1 MAGPLLEAGPLI
13 SWTDFNDAEPEPQ
26 AVRLAREQVRDQLL
40 HRLQDVLHALFPKGK
55 VKRGKFTI
63 GDIRGASGDSL
74 EVALEGS
81 KAGLWNDHATG
92 EGGDIFD
99 LIAAHAG
106 LDARGD
112 FAIVLAMAAE
122 LAGHVSASVAGEA
135 PKRRRSEPA
144 MDDLGPHT
152 ARWDYLDA
160 DGELI
165 ACVYRY
171 DPPEGKQYRP
181 WDAKRRKHQ
190 APTPRPLYNLPGI
203 AASTEVV
210 LVEGEKS
217 ADALIKHGACA
228 TTSMNGANAPIEKT
242 DWSPLSGKHVLIWPD
257 KDKPGWEY
265 AMQAAQVAFKAGADS
280 VAVLHLPDDRPQ
292 GWDAA
297 DAAGEGFDI
306 DGFLRAG
313 ERTFLSPGNDD
324 APPSI
329 DFAGLDWS
337 SDDGLGLAFT
347 RHYADDWRY
356 CAAWGQ
362 WLSWTG
368 TRWNPDRALVVQH
381 LVRGV
386 CRAAQAFADKPSQRS
401 KLASAS
407 TVGGVE
413 RLARSDPRNASFAE
427 DWDRDLWALNTPNG
441 IVDLRT
447 GALRRHARGEH
458 MTKLTTASPRGD
470 CPTWRNFLSDV
481 TGGDGTLEAYLQRV
495 VGYCLTGVT
504 REHALFFLYGTG
516 ANGKSVF
523 VNALATILGDYATNA
538 PMDTF
543 MEARHDRHPTELAGL
558 RGARFVAASETEQG
572 RRWNESKLKA
582 ITGGDK
588 ISARFM
594 RQDFFEYIPQFKLV
608 IAGNH
613 KPAIRNVDEA
623 MKRRLHLVPF
633 TITIPPDRRDG
644 RLTEKLLAER
654 DGIMAWAVRGCLEWQ
669 RASLRPPQCVIDAT
683 DEYFEGEDA
692 LGHWIE
698 ERCYLHIDARAM
710 VADLFTDWREWA
722 EANGEFVGSVK
733 RFSDLLATRQFKKH
747 KGTKGARYLLGLS
760 LKPKSFN
767 HYGGA
772 RDD

>member
-1 MAGPLLEAGPLI
+1 MTIWNNFNEAPPPSVGSPPAGRYRVETRTALL
-13 SWTDFNDAEPEPQ
+13 Q
-26 AVRLAREQVRDQLL
+26 
-40 HRLQDVLHALFPKGK
+40 RLQSVLTALFPKGK
-55 VKRGKFTI
+55 ARRGKFTV
-63 GDIRGASGDSL
+63 GDVAGTVGDSL
-74 EVALEGS
+74 EVELAGD
-81 KAGLWNDHATG
+81 KAGLWKDHASG
-92 EGGDIFD
+92 EGGDVFD
-99 LIAAHAG
+99 LIAAHYG
-106 LDARGD
+106 LDARRD
-112 FAIVLAMAAE
+112 FAKVLDHANALLG
-122 LAGHVSASVAGEA
+122 LAPESPA
-135 PKRRRSEPA
+135 PSRSKRAEPA

-152 ARWDYLDA
+152 ARWDYLTPE
-160 DGELI
+160 GELI
-165 ACVYRY
+165 GCVYRY

-190 APTPRPLYNLPGI
+190 APSPRPLYNQPGL
-203 AASTEVV
+203 AASNEAI

-217 ADALIKHGACA
+217 ADALVALGVCA
-228 TTSMNGANAPIEKT
+228 TTAMNGASAPIDKT
-242 DWSPLSGKHVLIWPD
+242 DWSPLCGKHILIWPD

-265 AMQAAQVAFKAGADS
+265 AMQAAQAAFQAGAES
-280 VAVLHLPDDRPQ
+280 CALLHLPEDKPE
-292 GWDAA
+292 GWDAY
-297 DAAGEGFDI
+297 DAVAEGFDVE
-306 DGFLRAG
+306 GFLRAG
-313 ERTFLSPGNDD
+313 ERTFLQPGTDD
-324 APPSI
+324 APPPI

-347 RHYADDWRY
+347 RRYGDDWRY

-368 TRWNPDRALVVQH
+368 TRWNPDRTLVQQH

-386 CRAAQAFADKPSQRS
+386 CRAAQEFADRPTQRS

-407 TVGGVE
+407 TVSGVE
-413 RLARSDPRNASFAE
+413 RLTRSDPRHASSAE
-427 DWDRDLWALNTPNG
+427 TWDSDLWSLNTPRG
-441 IVDLRT
+441 IVDLRS
-447 GALRRHARGEH
+447 GAVRRHARGEH
-458 MTKLTTASPRGD
+458 MTKLTTASPGGD
-470 CPTWRNFLSDV
+470 CPIWQRFLADITGSDV
-481 TGGDGTLEAYLQRV
+481 TLIDYLQCV

-523 VNALATILGDYATNA
+523 VNVLATILGDYATNA

-582 ITGGDK
+582 ITGGDA

-594 RQDFFEYIPQFKLV
+594 RQDFFEYRPQFKLV

-633 TITIPPDRRDG
+633 TVTIPPERRDA

-654 DGIMAWAVRGCLEWQ
+654 DGIMAWAIEGCLRWQ
-669 RASLRPPQCVIDAT
+669 RHGLRAPQSVIDAT

-698 ERCYLHIDARAM
+698 ERCFVHDQSRAL
-710 VADLFTDWREWA
+710 VAELFGDWRDWA
-722 EANGEFVGSVK
+722 ESNGEFAGSVK
-733 RFSDLLATRQFKKH
+733 RFSDLLTGRQFAKH
-747 KGTKGARYLLGLS
+747 KGTKGARYFLGLS
-760 LKPKSFN
+760 LKPKSFQQF
-767 HYGGA
+767 GGA
-772 RDD
+772 SHE

>member
-1 MAGPLLEAGPLI
+1 M
-13 SWTDFNDAEPEPQ
+13 STWNDFNDAEPAYAPNSHTRRAE
-26 AVRLAREQVRDQLL
+26 VRSALLLRLEALLA
-40 HRLQDVLHALFPKGK
+40 ALFPDGK
-55 VKRGKFTI
+55 SRRGRFTI
-63 GDIRGASGDSL
+63 GDIHGATGDSL
-74 EVALEGS
+74 EIALTGD

-99 LIAAHAG
+99 LIAAQAG
-106 LDARGD
+106 LDARQD
-112 FAIVLAMAAE
+112 FAAVLDRAAD
-122 LAGHVSASVAGEA
+122 LAGHVPAPAADSS

-144 MDDLGPHT
+144 LDELGPHT
-152 ARWDYLDA
+152 ARWDYLGS

-190 APTPRPLYNLPGI
+190 APTPRPLYNQPGV
-203 AASTEVV
+203 AAATEVV

-217 ADALIKHGACA
+217 ADALIERGACA
-228 TTSMNGANAPIEKT
+228 TTSMNGANAPIDKT
-242 DWSPLSGKHVLIWPD
+242 DWSPLCGKHVLIWPD

-265 AMQAAQVAFKAGADS
+265 AMQAAQAAFKAGADS
-280 VAVLHLPDDRPQ
+280 CALLHLPDDKPLA
-292 GWDAA
+292 WDAA
-297 DAAGEGFDI
+297 DAAQDGFDI

-324 APPSI
+324 APPPI
-329 DFAGLDWS
+329 DFDGLDWS

-347 RHYADDWRY
+347 RHYADDWRF

-368 TRWNPDRALVVQH
+368 TRWNPDRTLVLQH

-413 RLARSDPRNASFAE
+413 RLARSDPRHASRAE
-427 DWDRDLWALNTPNG
+427 DWDRDLWALNTPLG
-441 IVDLRT
+441 VVDLRD
-447 GALRRHARGEH
+447 GKLRRHARGEH
-458 MTKLTTASPRGD
+458 MTKLTTASPQGD
-470 CPTWRNFLSDV
+470 CPTWLRFLGSA
-481 TGGDGTLEAYLQRV
+481 TGGDVELASYLQRV
-495 VGYCLTGVT
+495 TGYCLTGVT

-523 VNALATILGDYATNA
+523 VNVLATILGDYAMNA

-543 MEARHDRHPTELAGL
+543 MDSRGDRHPTDLAGL

-588 ISARFM
+588 VSARFM

-623 MKRRLHLVPF
+623 MKRRLHMVPF
-633 TITIPPDRRDG
+633 TVTIPLERRDP

-654 DGIMAWAVRGCLEWQ
+654 DGIMAWAVQGCLEWQ
-669 RASLRPPQCVIDAT
+669 RVGLRPPQCVVDAT
-683 DEYFEGEDA
+683 EEYFEEEDRVGEFITED
-692 LGHWIE
+692 
-698 ERCYLHIDARAM
+698 CYVHGDAR
-710 VADLFTDWREWA
+710 VSIEDVFHRWRER
-722 EANGEFVGSVK
+722 GEQRGEYTGTSRWLVQQLLSRGFSRKRLTAGVK
-733 RFSDLLATRQFKKH
+733 GLV
-747 KGTKGARYLLGLS
+747 GLS
-760 LKPKSFN
+760 LKPRANSN
-767 HYGGA
+767 RLPYA
-772 RDD
+772 DN

>member
-1 MAGPLLEAGPLI
+1 M
-13 SWTDFNDAEPEPQ
+13 DFNDAELPANHAGPQ
-26 AVRLAREQVRDQLL
+26 RSSRDAVRTVLLQRLDSVLQALYPNGRAR
-40 HRLQDVLHALFPKGK
+40 
-55 VKRGKFTI
+55 RGQFTI
-63 GDIRGASGDSL
+63 GDVNGAAGDSL
-74 EVALEGS
+74 EIALTGE

-99 LIAAHAG
+99 LIAAQAG
-106 LDARGD
+106 LDARHD
-112 FAIVLAMAAE
+112 FASVLERASE
-122 LAGHVSASVAGEA
+122 LAGHVPTPATASAS
-135 PKRRRSEPA
+135 KRRRSEPA
-144 MDDLGPHT
+144 VDDLGPHT
-152 ARWDYLDA
+152 GRWDYLSA
-160 DGELI
+160 DGDLI

-190 APTPRPLYNLPGI
+190 APTPRPLYNQPDM
-203 AASTEVV
+203 AASNEVV

-217 ADALIKHGACA
+217 ADALIERGVCA
-228 TTSMNGANAPIEKT
+228 TTSMNGANAPIDKT
-242 DWSPLSGKHVLIWPD
+242 DWAPLCGKHVLIWPD

-265 AMQAAQVAFKAGADS
+265 AMQAAQAAFKAGADS
-280 VAVLHLPDDRPQ
+280 CALLHLPDDKPQ

-297 DAAGEGFDI
+297 DAAQDGFDI

-313 ERTFLSPGNDD
+313 ERTFLSPGNDA

-329 DFAGLDWS
+329 DFDGLDWS

-347 RHYADDWRY
+347 RRYADDWRY

-368 TRWNPDRALVVQH
+368 TRWNPDRTLVLQH
-381 LVRGV
+381 LVRGI
-386 CRAAQAFADKPSQRS
+386 CRAAQAFADKPAQRS

-413 RLARSDPRNASFAE
+413 RLARSDPRHASWAE
-427 DWDRDLWALNTPNG
+427 DWDRDPWALNTPQG
-441 IVDLRT
+441 IVDLRD
-447 GALRRHARGEH
+447 GELRRHARGEH
-458 MTKLTTASPRGD
+458 MTKLTTASPHGN
-470 CPTWRNFLSDV
+470 CPTWRRFLGDV
-481 TGGDGTLEAYLQRV
+481 TGGDGELAAYLQRV
-495 VGYCLTGVT
+495 IGYCLTGTT

-543 MEARHDRHPTELAGL
+543 MESRGDRHPTDLAGL

-572 RRWNESKLKA
+572 RRWNEAKLKA

-623 MKRRLHLVPF
+623 MKRRLHMIPF
-633 TITIPPDRRDG
+633 TVTIPPERRDG

-654 DGIMAWAVRGCLEWQ
+654 DGIMGWAVQGCLDWQ
-669 RASLRPPQCVIDAT
+669 RIGLQPPQCVIDAT
-683 DEYFEGEDA
+683 EEYFEEED
-692 LGHWIE
+692 
-698 ERCYLHIDARAM
+698 R
-710 VADLFTDWREWA
+710 V
-722 EANGEFVGSVK
+722 GEFVTEDFYVHRDARVSIEDAFHRWRERGEQRGEYIGTSRWLVQQ
-733 RFSDLLATRQFKKH
+733 LLARGFTRVRLSG
-747 KGTKGARYLLGLS
+747 GTKGLSGLS
-760 LKPKSFN
+760 LKPRPSA
-767 HYGGA
+767 A
-772 RDD
+772 RLPYADN

>member
-1 MAGPLLEAGPLI
+1 MI
-13 SWTDFNDAEPEPQ
+13 DFNDAAPLEETKQPTRPE
-26 AVRLAREQVRDQLL
+26 RDQVRTQLL
-40 HRLQDVLHALFPKGK
+40 LRLEAVLKSLYPEGR
-55 VKRGKFTI
+55 VRRDRFTI
-63 GDIRGASGDSL
+63 GDVRGAAGDSL
-74 EVALEGS
+74 EVALSGE

-92 EGGDIFD
+92 EGGDLFD
-99 LIAAHAG
+99 LVAAQAR
-106 LDARGD
+106 LDARRD
-112 FAIVLAMAAE
+112 FAAVLSRAAE
-122 LAGHVSASVAGEA
+122 LVGHMLAPAAAS
-135 PKRRRSEPA
+135 PTKKRRSEPA
-144 MDDLGPHT
+144 LDEFGPHT
-152 ARWDYLDA
+152 ARWDYLSA

-190 APTPRPLYNLPGI
+190 APTPRPLYNQPGV
-203 AASTEVV
+203 AAATEVV

-217 ADALIKHGACA
+217 ANALIERGACA
-228 TTSMNGANAPIEKT
+228 TTSMNGANAPIDKT
-242 DWSPLSGKHVLIWPD
+242 DWSPLCGKHVLIWPD

-265 AMQAAQVAFKAGADS
+265 AMQAAQAAFKAGADS
-280 VAVLHLPDDRPQ
+280 CALLHLPDDKPLA
-292 GWDAA
+292 WDAA
-297 DAAGEGFDI
+297 DAAEDGFDI

-324 APPSI
+324 APPPI
-329 DFAGLDWS
+329 DFDGLDWS

-347 RHYADDWRY
+347 RHFVDDWRY

-368 TRWNPDRALVVQH
+368 ARWNPDRTLVLQH

-413 RLARSDPRNASFAE
+413 RLARSDPRHASFAE

-441 IVDLRT
+441 IVDLRS
-447 GALRRHARGEH
+447 GQLRRHARGEH
-458 MTKLTTASPRGD
+458 MTKLTTASPGGE
-470 CPTWRNFLSDV
+470 CPIWRNFLGGV
-481 TGGDGTLEAYLQRV
+481 TGGDGELAGYLQRV

-523 VNALATILGDYATNA
+523 VNTIATILGDYGTNA

-543 MEARHDRHPTELAGL
+543 MESRGDRHPTDLAGL

-572 RRWNESKLKA
+572 RRWNEAKLKA

-623 MKRRLHLVPF
+623 MKRRLHMVPF
-633 TITIPPDRRDG
+633 TVTIPPERRDG

-654 DGIMAWAVRGCLEWQ
+654 DGIMAWAVQGCLDWQ
-669 RASLRPPQCVIDAT
+669 RVGLRPPQCVVDAT
-683 DEYFEGEDA
+683 EEYFEEEDRVGEFISED
-692 LGHWIE
+692 
-698 ERCYLHIDARAM
+698 CYVHCDAR
-710 VADLFTDWREWA
+710 VSIEDVFHRWRER
-722 EANGEFVGSVK
+722 GEQRGEYVGTSRWLVQQLMSRGFTRMRLTGGVK
-733 RFSDLLATRQFKKH
+733 
-747 KGTKGARYLLGLS
+747 GLVGIS
-760 LKPKSFN
+760 LKPRSQN
-767 HYGGA
+767 TRLPYA
-772 RDD
+772 DN

>member
-1 MAGPLLEAGPLI
+1 MM
-13 SWTDFNDAEPEPQ
+13 DFNDAGPLEESRTPDRP
-26 AVRLAREQVRDQLL
+26 AREEIRTQLL
-40 HRLQDVLHALFPKGK
+40 LRLDGVLKSLFPEGR
-55 VKRGKFTI
+55 VRRGRFTM
-63 GDIRGASGDSL
+63 GDVRGAVGDSL
-74 EVALEGS
+74 EVALTGD
-81 KAGLWNDHATG
+81 KAGLWTDHATG

-106 LDARGD
+106 LDARDD
-112 FAIVLAMAAE
+112 FAVVLPIAAE
-122 LAGHVSASVAGEA
+122 LAGHVVAPLDGKA
-135 PKRRRSEPA
+135 VKRGRAEPA

-152 ARWDYLDA
+152 ARWDYLSA
-160 DGELI
+160 EGELI

-190 APTPRPLYNLPGI
+190 APTPRPLYNQPGM
-203 AASTEVV
+203 AASNEVV

-217 ADALIKHGACA
+217 ADALIERGICA
-228 TTSMNGANAPIEKT
+228 TTSMNGANAPIDKT
-242 DWSPLSGKHVLIWPD
+242 DWSPLCGKHVLIWPD

-265 AMQAAQVAFKAGADS
+265 AMQAAQAAFQAGADS
-280 VAVLHLPDDRPQ
+280 CAVLHLPDDQPL

-297 DAAGEGFDI
+297 DAAEDGFDM

-313 ERTFLSPGNDD
+313 ERTFLSPGNDA

-329 DFAGLDWS
+329 NFDGLDWS

-368 TRWNPDRALVVQH
+368 TRWNPDRGLVLQH

-386 CRAAQAFADKPSQRS
+386 CRAAQPLSDRPSQRS

-407 TVGGVE
+407 TVSGVE
-413 RLARSDPRNASFAE
+413 RLARSDPRHASLAE
-427 DWDRDLWALNTPNG
+427 DWDRDLWALNTPTG
-441 IVDLRT
+441 IVDLRD
-447 GALRRHARGEH
+447 GAVRRHARGEH
-458 MTKLTTASPRGD
+458 MTKLTTASPQGD
-470 CPTWRNFLSDV
+470 CPIWRRFLGDI
-481 TGGDGTLEAYLQRV
+481 TGGDLDLASYLQRV

-523 VNALATILGDYATNA
+523 VNTLATILGDYATNA
-538 PMDTF
+538 PMETF
-543 MEARHDRHPTELAGL
+543 METRGDRHPTDLAGL

-572 RRWNESKLKA
+572 RRWNEAKLKA

-633 TITIPPDRRDG
+633 TVTIPPERRDG

-654 DGIMAWAVRGCLEWQ
+654 DGIMAWAVQGCLQWQ
-669 RASLRPPQCVIDAT
+669 RCGLGAPQCVIDAT
-683 DEYFEGEDA
+683 EEYFEGEDA

-698 ERCYLHIDARAM
+698 ERCYLHPDARAP
-710 VADLFTDWREWA
+710 VADLFADWREWA
-722 EANGEFVGSVK
+722 DASGEFVGSVK
-733 RFSDLLATRQFKKH
+733 RFSDLLVTRQFQKH
-747 KGTKGARYLLGLS
+747 KGGKGARYFLGLS
-760 LKPKSFN
+760 LRPKSFAQF
-767 HYGGA
+767 GGA
-772 RDD
+772 SHE